1 MKLVGDLFFKGEKY
15 HHGKI
20 EAAENYKMGA
30 EKGFIQ
36 QTLKYV
42 QVLLTGDWIEKDE
55 EKKNYFFISKNVEL
69 QQRIK

>member
-42 QVLLTGDWIEKDE
+42 QVLLTGD
-55 EKKNYFFISKNVEL
+55 
-69 QQRIK
+69 